1 MRHRV
6 AGRKLN
12 KNTAQRKALLRGL
25 ATELFKHGAIQTTE
39 AKAKSL
45 RPVAEKL
52 ITLAKRGDLHAR
64 RQAAAKLYEPAILQ
78 KLFDNIAEYY
88 QDRNGGYTRI
98 YKLGPRKGDAAPMAL
113 IELVDYQEWED

>member
-12 KNTAQRKALLRGL
+12 RNAAQRKALLRGL
-25 ATELFKHGAIQTTE
+25 ATELFRHGKLQTTE

-45 RPVAEKL
+45 RPMVEKL

-64 RQAAAKLYEPAILQ
+64 RQAAARLYDPAILQ
-78 KLFDNIAEYY
+78 LLFDELADLY
-88 QDRNGGYTRI
+88 QDRPGGYTRI
-98 YKLGPRKGDAAPMAL
+98 YKLGPRKGDGAPMAL
-113 IELVDYQEWED
+113 IELVDYEV

>member
-6 AGRKLN
+6 AGRKFN
-12 KNTAQRKALLRGL
+12 RDSAQRKALLRGL
-25 ATELFKHGAIQTTE
+25 ATELFRHGKIQTTE

-64 RQAAAKLYEPAILQ
+64 RQAAARLYDPAVLQ
-78 KLFDNIAEYY
+78 KLFGEIAEQY
-88 QDRNGGYTRI
+88 QNRKGGYTRV
-98 YKLGPRKGDAAPMAL
+98 YKLGPRQGDAAPMAL
-113 IELVDYQEWED
+113 IELVDYETEA

>member
-25 ATELFKHGAIQTTE
+25 ATELFRHGRLQTTE
-39 AKAKSL
+39 ARAKSL

-64 RQAAAKLYEPAILQ
+64 RIVAGRLYDPTILQ
-78 KLFDNIAEYY
+78 KLFSEIADLYR
-88 QDRNGGYTRI
+88 DRPGGYTRI
-98 YKLGPRKGDAAPMAL
+98 YKLGLRKGDAAPMAL
-113 IELVDYQEWED
+113 IELVDYED